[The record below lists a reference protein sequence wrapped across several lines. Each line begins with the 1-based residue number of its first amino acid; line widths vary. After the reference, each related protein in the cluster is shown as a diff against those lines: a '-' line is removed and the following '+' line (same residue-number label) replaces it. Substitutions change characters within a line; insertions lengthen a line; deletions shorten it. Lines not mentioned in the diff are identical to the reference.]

1 MKKIW
6 MILAV
11 LCVFPAFAAAQS
23 PFETFYEKWSS
34 ENSVSSVYVTREMLD
49 FAGAIC
55 FGQDEGI
62 DGNVMIDVNNIV
74 IEKLDHIFT
83 MSASQLAMYKCGME
97 KDLERILKNSS
108 GDYKTLVKINENP
121 EKLTIYYR
129 ENGVQSEIIVVSYTD
144 PDGGEYLSDP
154 DPNNTQVNIVVLVG
168 DITSENIGK
177 MIFGSKNASETAG
190 QE

>member
-1 MKKIW
+1 MSGEFKDSI
-6 MILAV
+6 IRTG
-11 LCVFPAFAAAQS
+11 S
-23 PFETFYEKWSS
+23 
-34 ENSVSSVYVTREMLD
+34 
-49 FAGAIC
+49 
-55 FGQDEGI
+55 
-62 DGNVMIDVNNIV
+62 IDVVVN
-74 IEKLDHIFT
+74 KDDLDNEVFIFDDIN
-83 MSASQLAMYKCGME
+83 G
-97 KDLERILKNSS
+97 
-108 GDYKTLVKINENP
+108 VKINENP

-129 ENGVQSEIIVVSYTD
+129 ENGAQSEIIVVSYTD